1 MKLTIDT
8 QQDSYEDIKKVL
20 HILTSII
27 QQKEGNLQSNYSGTQ
42 STTDTTTL
50 MSMFDDTASS
60 KSVPDTPPNFSSFLN
75 LTKRPEEIKKE
86 RPEIEFY

>member
-27 QQKEGNLQSNYSGTQ
+27 QQKEGNVQSNYTDSGNP
-42 STTDTTTL
+42 DTANL
-50 MSMFDDTASS
+50 MSMFDDTPAQ
-60 KSVPDTPPNFSSFLN
+60 KTVPDTPPNFGSFLN
-75 LTKRPEEIKKE
+75 LTKKPEELKKE
-86 RPEIEFY
+86 RPTIEFY

>member
-27 QQKEGNLQSNYSGTQ
+27 QQKEGNVQSNYGSTQ
-42 STTDTTTL
+42 NTDTTNL
-50 MSMFDDTASS
+50 MSMFDNTSS
-60 KSVPDTPPNFSSFLN
+60 TPSSAEKAPDFSSFLN
-75 LTKRPEEIKKE
+75 LTKKPEEIRKE
-86 RPEIEFY
+86 RPTIEFY